1 MLGLY
6 RFNVWYG
13 RMGRVEGIFV
23 RDQDDVKNAI
33 GRHVYFGEILG
44 KHSEVYFDLEENHFK
59 LLTDDQDFCNKFNKL
74 KLETGYNPF
83 DYFSEDESFEN
94 ENGED

>member
-23 RDQDDVKNAI
+23 KDQDDVKNAI
-33 GRHVYFGEILG
+33 GRHVYFGEILS
-44 KHSEVYFDLEENHFK
+44 KHSEVN
-59 LLTDDQDFCNKFNKL
+59 C
-74 KLETGYNPF
+74 
-83 DYFSEDESFEN
+83 
-94 ENGED
+94 